1 MKSLSATEA
10 ARRFSDVLDAVE
22 TEGET
27 FLVVRHGRTI
37 ARIEPAAGQQG
48 SAVKALLRSA
58 PHDAKWIEDV
68 KLARASTQLEERRWP
83 G

>member
-1 MKSLSATEA
+1 MKSLSATEV

-27 FLVVRHGRTI
+27 FLVVRRGRTI
-37 ARIEPAAGQQG
+37 ARIEPAAGAQG
-48 SAVKALLRSA
+48 RAVKALLKSA
-58 PHDAKWIEDV
+58 PHDKGWIEDV
-68 KLARASTQLEERRWP
+68 KLSRASTQLEERRWP